1 MRSHLRIG
9 SFALLAIGGLVVHL
23 AGCEDSSE
31 GTPIVTPGG
40 GDAGFGSDGST
51 DGSVGPGDGSTTDGG
66 GDGGPSG
73 PVVTSC
79 AAAVRVDT
87 LRGVN
92 GATSMSAAGYGDKW
106 TAVWLQNSTVSPD
119 NQFHFKGRAF
129 DGAAL
134 LPEHDFGIDNFG
146 NFSAAVADGTGHA
159 FVQRYVGP
167 AGDRFVYDYATNAW
181 GVGTAFPV
189 VNSGTDPMALAAI
202 PTGGAISAY
211 RDGTNVLADR
221 WLPATSTWTTTGLA
235 GLPAV
240 VAGLRLFVNATGKAA
255 AVWYLADGTG
265 TTISVTTFDGATW
278 APTKTEL
285 LPVADGSLAGLE
297 GAIYANGDVRLMFAI
312 GGASTLKT
320 MKYSAAAGTF
330 DAPSPIGAAV
340 NSSESA
346 MAVGIDA
353 QDRLTLA
360 WIDNGKLQV
369 RRDVGAGLGAAQDL
383 GPSLGF
389 RLDLDRT
396 SSNVTLLSYDTP
408 KLTIRGISGAGT
420 TWTPAVETNVGLTA
434 HMTVRIMS
442 SVVFD
447 SKGKP
452 TVVAMQDI
460 AGAGGLALSY
470 AKCN

>member
-1 MRSHLRIG
+1 VRSHLRIG

-40 GDAGFGSDGST
+40 DAGFGNDGST
-51 DGSVGPGDGSTTDGG
+51 DGSVTPGDGSTNPDGG
-66 GDGGPSG
+66 GDGGTGG

-79 AAAVRVDT
+79 PAGVRIDT

-92 GATSMSAAGYGDKW
+92 GSTSMSAAGYGDKW

-119 NQFHFKGRAF
+119 NQIHLKGRTF

-146 NFSAAVADGTGHA
+146 NANAAVADGTGRA
-159 FVQRYVGP
+159 FLQRYVGP
-167 AGDRFVYDYATNAW
+167 AGDRFVFDFTTGTW
-181 GVGTAFPV
+181 GAGTPFSV
-189 VNSGTDPMALAAI
+189 VNSGTDPMALTAL
-202 PTGGAISAY
+202 PTGGAISLY

-221 WLPATSTWTTTGLA
+221 WLPATPTWTTTGLA
-235 GLPAV
+235 GLPAL

-255 AVWYLADGTG
+255 AMWYLPDGTG
-265 TTISVTTFDGATW
+265 TTISVTTFDGTAW

-285 LPVADGSLAGLE
+285 VPLADGSLAGLE
-297 GAIYANGDVRLMFAI
+297 GAIYANGDVRLLYAV
-312 GGASTLKT
+312 GAASTLKT
-320 MKYSAAAGTF
+320 MRYSAAAGTF
-330 DAPSPIGAAV
+330 DAAVTIGASPSGSGV
-340 NSSESA
+340 SA
-346 MAVGIDA
+346 QVVIDD
-353 QDRLTLA
+353 QDRVTHA

-369 RRDVGAGLGAAQDL
+369 RRDTGAGLGAAQDF
-383 GPSLGF
+383 GSSLGF
-389 RLDLDRT
+389 RLDLDRK

-434 HMTVRIMS
+434 NHTVRYMS
-442 SVVFD
+442 TVVFD

-452 TVVAMQDI
+452 TVIAMQDL

-470 AKCN
+470 SKCN